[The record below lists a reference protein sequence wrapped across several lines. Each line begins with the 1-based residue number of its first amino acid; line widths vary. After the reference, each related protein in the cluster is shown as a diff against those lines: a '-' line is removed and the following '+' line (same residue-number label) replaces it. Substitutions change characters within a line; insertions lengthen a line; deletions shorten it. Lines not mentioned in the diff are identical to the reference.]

1 MGSTASSLLERKKER
16 RKKKKK
22 ARRSPPQPAADL
34 PGERKAF
41 YSELTHTLHWWVG
54 PLLTGVLVQ
63 VHRRHRTLTGNRST
77 HIITTSPGSHK
88 APPSSAH
95 TSIPSSILPSISP
108 PISMRAPSPQRYSPV
123 YSATTAT
130 STYPYP
136 YNTLPYYP
144 SPLSAAEK
152 RRKLEQDFENGFPDE
167 SFQSSSLDFTQL
179 STYPTMPVQRH
190 MPINLH
196 INLHR
201 ASEPASPITIT
212 TPISSHSTPASSPS
226 RVAIMSA
233 DHSPQDFQLYDDGF
247 SISADQKP
255 RINRRYEP
263 ATPNTRFNNGY
274 NMVAPQSES
283 SVARPGLQAYYPE
296 QPQQFL
302 QTPPHQYGTQSLTMN
317 RALQH
322 SDDDEPPALSPHHQ
336 FSTSSRLSDMDL
348 HSPTTPIASPESA
361 HGERYSAPAVRMEAY
376 DHDFVDLWMEQ
387 YLLSK
392 SSEVHTPIPKLGAR
406 TISDAMQ
413 DELYNPGVAP
423 GTSHN
428 HQQSSVCSAPSKFPT
443 LYQQAQKQ
451 HVLGTTPVLP
461 RDRSPFRANSPF
473 HPARGAQFTVP
484 ESPSRSSALLAV
496 GFPTACAQ
504 REHETAAEIERTA
517 LQRQMQEEY
526 NSLGVAP
533 KTISPKDT
541 YPEYH
546 EPSQEGIKGSLFAQE
561 DEYSQNGSVHSGSY
575 KSSVQDDDEDAQSYG
590 LKREESFGS
599 MATSRRD
606 SDASIMSYPGPM
618 FSPNSNQQFA
628 PLGFHY
634 GYSEMGSRQSE
645 ETSEPTLQQS
655 VEDDGDYDYQ
665 PASSPISKPSESK
678 ANRGGYTCTVAGCTQ
693 RFPTTNKMAKHRRE
707 AHRQTTP
714 GSRGD
719 GVARSH
725 HPGPHKC
732 IRINPTTNKPCN
744 TIFSRPY
751 DLTRHEDTIH
761 NTHREKVRC
770 EICNDEKTFSR
781 QDALTRHKK
790 VIFPFLSMM
799 TILLIF

>member
-1 MGSTASSLLERKKER
+1 MGWPLFRTYSCITLVSGNFTNRCLGHDSSSASSLK
-16 RKKKKK
+16 
-22 ARRSPPQPAADL
+22 PYPAID
-34 PGERKAF
+34 P
-41 YSELTHTLHWWVG
+41 
-54 PLLTGVLVQ
+54 
-63 VHRRHRTLTGNRST
+63 
-77 HIITTSPGSHK
+77 
-88 APPSSAH
+88 H
-95 TSIPSSILPSISP
+95 TSSLPLPALIKPSFITIHLDSSIYPHTSLS
-108 PISMRAPSPQRYSPV
+108 ISMRAPSPPRYT
-123 YSATTAT
+123 ATTTTTTA
-130 STYPYP
+130 TYPYP

-144 SPLSAAEK
+144 STLSAAEK

-167 SFQSSSLDFTQL
+167 SFQPSSLDFAQL
-179 STYPTMPVQRH
+179 PTSYATMPVQRS
-190 MPINLH
+190 MPVNLH

-201 ASEPASPITIT
+201 ASEPVSPITIA
-212 TPISSHSTPASSPS
+212 TPISTLSTPASSPS

-247 SISADQKP
+247 PLSADQKP

-263 ATPNTRFNNGY
+263 VFGSGNSPTPNTRFNNGY
-274 NMVAPQSES
+274 NLVAPQSEP
-283 SVARPGLQAYYPE
+283 SVTRPGLQTYYPE
-296 QPQQFL
+296 QPQHFL
-302 QTPPHQYGTQSLTMN
+302 QTPSQQQYGSQSLAMG
-317 RALQH
+317 RAQQILHH

-348 HSPTTPIASPESA
+348 HSPTTPVASPESA
-361 HGERYSAPAVRMEAY
+361 HGEGRGASVPAVRMEAY
-376 DHDFVDLWMEQ
+376 DYTFVDLWVEQ

-392 SSEVHTPIPKLGAR
+392 SSEVHTPIPKLGSR

-413 DELYNPGVAP
+413 DELYNPSVAP

-428 HQQSSVCSAPSKFPT
+428 VQQSSICAAPSKFPI

-451 HVLGTTPVLP
+451 HVLGTPPVLP
-461 RDRSPFRANSPF
+461 RDHSPFRANSPF

-484 ESPSRSSALLAV
+484 ASPSRSSAMLAM
-496 GFPTACAQ
+496 GFSTARAQ
-504 REHETAAEIERTA
+504 REQEAATEIERVA

-526 NSLGVAP
+526 NTLGVAP
-533 KTISPKDT
+533 KTISPKDA
-541 YPEYH
+541 YLEYR

-575 KSSVQDDDEDAQSYG
+575 KSSVHDDDEDAQSYG

-599 MATSRRD
+599 MATSRRE
-606 SDASIMSYPGPM
+606 SDASINYSAPM
-618 FSPNSNQQFA
+618 FSPNPSQQFT

-634 GYSEMGSRQSE
+634 GYSEMSNRQSE
-645 ETSEPTLQQS
+645 ETSDPTPQHS
-655 VEDDGDYDYQ
+655 VEDEGDYDYQ
-665 PASSPISKPSESK
+665 PASSPLSKPTESK
-678 ANRGGYTCTVAGCTQ
+678 ANRGGYTCTVPGCTQ

-725 HPGPHKC
+725 HPGPHRC
-732 IRINPTTNKPCN
+732 TRINPTTNKPCN

-790 VIFPFLSMM
+790 VIYSIVCSESDNLV
-799 TILLIF
+799 LV

>member
-1 MGSTASSLLERKKER
+1 
-16 RKKKKK
+16 
-22 ARRSPPQPAADL
+22 
-34 PGERKAF
+34 
-41 YSELTHTLHWWVG
+41 
-54 PLLTGVLVQ
+54 
-63 VHRRHRTLTGNRST
+63 
-77 HIITTSPGSHK
+77 
-88 APPSSAH
+88 
-95 TSIPSSILPSISP
+95 
-108 PISMRAPSPQRYSPV
+108 MRAPSPPRYIPV
-123 YSATTAT
+123 YTAT
-130 STYPYP
+130 SPYPYP

-167 SFQSSSLDFTQL
+167 SFQPNSLDFTQL
-179 STYPTMPVQRH
+179 SSSYNPATATTVTATTVMPAQRP
-190 MPINLH
+190 MSVNPH

-201 ASEPASPITIT
+201 ASEPASPITIA
-212 TPISSHSTPASSPS
+212 TPISTHSTPSSSPS
-226 RVAIMSA
+226 RIAIVSV
-233 DHSPQDFQLYDDGF
+233 DHSPQDFQLYDDSF
-247 SISADQKP
+247 SISANKKP
-255 RINRRYEP
+255 RMNRRYEP
-263 ATPNTRFNNGY
+263 AFGSRNSPTPNTRFNNGY

-283 SVARPGLQAYYPE
+283 SVARSGLQTYYPE
-296 QPQQFL
+296 QTQHFL
-302 QTPPHQYGTQSLTMN
+302 QTPPQQYGAQSLAMN
-317 RALQH
+317 RPQQVLQHH

-336 FSTSSRLSDMDL
+336 FSISSRLSDVDL

-361 HGERYSAPAVRMEAY
+361 HGEGCGASAVRMEAY
-376 DHDFVDLWMEQ
+376 DYAFVDLWVEQ

-423 GTSHN
+423 GTSRN
-428 HQQSSVCSAPSKFPT
+428 VQRSSACAAPSKFPI

-451 HVLGTTPVLP
+451 HVLGTTPALP
-461 RDRSPFRANSPF
+461 RDHSPFRANSPF
-473 HPARGAQFTVP
+473 HPARGTQFTVP

-504 REHETAAEIERTA
+504 REQETAAEIERAA

-526 NSLGVAP
+526 SALGAAP
-533 KTISPKDT
+533 KTISPKDA
-541 YPEYH
+541 YLEYH
-546 EPSQEGIKGSLFAQE
+546 ESSQEGIKGSLFGQE

-575 KSSVQDDDEDAQSYG
+575 KSSIPDDDEDAQSYV

-599 MATSRRD
+599 MATSRRE
-606 SDASIMSYPGPM
+606 SDASMSYSGPM
-618 FSPNSNQQFA
+618 YSPNPNQQFT

-634 GYSEMGSRQSE
+634 GYGEMSNRQSE
-645 ETSEPTLQQS
+645 ETSDPTPQQS
-655 VEDDGDYDYQ
+655 AEDEGDYDYQ
-665 PASSPISKPSESK
+665 PNSSPLSKPSESK
-678 ANRGGYTCTVAGCTQ
+678 ANRGGYTCTVSGCTQ
-693 RFPTTNKMAKHRRE
+693 RFPTANKMAKHRRE

-714 GSRGD
+714 GNRGD

-732 IRINPTTNKPCN
+732 TRINPTTSKPCN

-790 VIFPFLSMM
+790 VIFLCMFCDSWN
-799 TILLIF
+799 FC